1 MLLEKGVLKIGSK
14 FTGEHPCRSAISE
27 LQSNFIEITLRHGCS
42 PANLV
47 YNFGTPFLKSTSG
60 WLLPTK
66 LRNDNTGKYL
76 ESSLKRIT
84 INWKNNGCFVVFNI
98 CSHYL
103 FIHLFIYLF
112 WWFANCIF
120 GNLIALGQIYLAF
133 MLLVV

>member
-1 MLLEKGVLKIGSK
+1 MSYPNKATPEFKFSKEMQSPLDVEVQTKILNVCWKPLFRSFKSSHQDVFLRKGVVKISSK
-14 FTGEHPCRSAISE
+14 FTGEHPCRSAISIK

-66 LRNDNTGKYL
+66 LRNDNHTGKYL

-84 INWKNNGCFVVFNI
+84 IN
-98 CSHYL
+98 
-103 FIHLFIYLF
+103 
-112 WWFANCIF
+112 
-120 GNLIALGQIYLAF
+120 
-133 MLLVV
+133 